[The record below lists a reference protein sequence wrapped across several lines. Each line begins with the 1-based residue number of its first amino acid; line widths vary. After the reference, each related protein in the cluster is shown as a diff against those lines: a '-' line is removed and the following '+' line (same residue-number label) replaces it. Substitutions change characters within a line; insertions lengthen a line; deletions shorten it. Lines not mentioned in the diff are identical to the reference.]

1 MKLVLLG
8 APGAGK
14 GTIAK
19 LLSAGGGAVQIS
31 TGDILRGAVEAGSAL
46 GKRAQ
51 AFMSRGELA
60 PDELVMDIM
69 ESRLREPDCAGGF
82 LLDGFPRT
90 IPQARALQEL
100 FGKLGIALD
109 LAVNIEAPRE
119 VILDRL
125 STRRTC
131 ENPDCQEIYNIKSKP
146 PAVEGVCDKCG
157 GAVVQREDETP
168 DAIAHRLRTYAQKT
182 APLIDFYQQR
192 GLLLTTRSTNADA
205 ITAAITARLAE
216 RGTE

>member
-19 LLSAGGGAVQIS
+19 LLSASGGAVQIS

-69 ESRLREPDCAGGF
+69 ESRLRQPDCADGF

-119 VILDRL
+119 VVLDRL

-157 GAVVQREDETP
+157 GAVVQREDETT

-182 APLIDFYQQR
+182 APLIDFYRQR

-205 ITAAITARLAE
+205 IVAAITARLAE

>member
-146 PAVEGVCDKCG
+146 PAVEGICDKCG

-182 APLIDFYQQR
+182 APLIDFY
-192 GLLLTTRSTNADA
+192 
-205 ITAAITARLAE
+205 
-216 RGTE
+216 

>member
-19 LLSAGGGAVQIS
+19 LLSASGGAVQIS

-182 APLIDFYQQR
+182 APLIDFYRQR

-205 ITAAITARLAE
+205 IIAAITTHLAE